1 MAQNSRWDAT
11 LAVADLP
18 PPGPSYYAARR
29 ALWLTPPSNPNQTR
43 ANKERLAITQQK
55 KLTDLVNDPSKAQTE
70 SGWNEGIRLVWEG
83 LSSGRKLTISMP
95 LSLIIKITHAAWIR
109 DNTWPSGAMAPE
121 PDDELPIELPEGT
134 RDQQRGCRME
144 KSTGAARE
152 KYERP

>member
-29 ALWLTPPSNPNQTR
+29 ALWLTPPSNLNQTR
-43 ANKERLAITQQK
+43 ANKEPLAVAQQK

-109 DNTWPSGAMAPE
+109 DNTWPSGAMAPG
-121 PDDELPIELPEGT
+121 PDDELPIEIPGGT
-134 RDQQRGCRME
+134 RDQQ
-144 KSTGAARE
+144 
-152 KYERP
+152 